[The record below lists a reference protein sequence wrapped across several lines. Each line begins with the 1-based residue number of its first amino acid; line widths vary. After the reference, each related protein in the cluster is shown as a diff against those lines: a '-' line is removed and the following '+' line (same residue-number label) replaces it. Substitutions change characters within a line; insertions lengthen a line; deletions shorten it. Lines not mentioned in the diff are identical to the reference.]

1 MSFRNVFISFSEL
14 HVWFCQIDCYNIV
27 RWDQPNG
34 SKRGRKCCYFK
45 ESLPIRILKI
55 TPMIECLVLEI
66 LYNDKLVI
74 VSAIYRSPSQSSQE
88 FAQFQMLFSHIL
100 NDIASE
106 NPFLHIIL
114 GDFNA
119 RSKCLCILDKLRNVT
134 VYILISSTSGYTK
147 AMNSAT
153 HIIGNSSS

>member
-1 MSFRNVFISFSEL
+1 
-14 HVWFCQIDCYNIV
+14 
-27 RWDQPNG
+27 
-34 SKRGRKCCYFK
+34 
-45 ESLPIRILKI
+45 
-55 TPMIECLVLEI
+55 MIECLVLEM

-114 GDFNA
+114 GDFSA
-119 RSKCLCILDKLRNVT
+119 RSKCWCILDKLRNVI
-134 VYILISSTSGYTK
+134 VYF
-147 AMNSAT
+147 
-153 HIIGNSSS
+153 